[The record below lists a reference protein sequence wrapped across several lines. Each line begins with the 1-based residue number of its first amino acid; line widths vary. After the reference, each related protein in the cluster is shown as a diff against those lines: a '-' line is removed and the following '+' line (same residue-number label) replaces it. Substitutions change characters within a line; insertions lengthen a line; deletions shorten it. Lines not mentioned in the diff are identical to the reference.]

1 MSSRHRSLIVGLVAA
16 VIQNAAYAQDP
27 VNVLIEQ
34 GQYWQS
40 RGNGQRA
47 AEAWQKLLRLN
58 ATQPD
63 ALYGMATVELEA
75 KRPEAAR
82 DYLAQLKRSNPRSP
96 LVAQLEQAINLGG
109 NPRQLEDARQLARSG
124 ESTQAVAA
132 YQQALGG
139 KPPQGQLALEYYQT
153 LGGTPQGWDEARQGL
168 ERLARES
175 PNDAQVA
182 LALAQ
187 HLTYRESTRR
197 DGIQRLATLSANPAV
212 GSAATAAWRRSL
224 AWIGTS
230 PADVPLYQ
238 AFLQRNPDDAA
249 IKGRLD
255 EINKQEQASRAQEQE
270 GRRAAQAS
278 VDPLRQRS
286 SEGFKALDTGD
297 LAKAEADFQAVL
309 SRRAND
315 GDALGGL
322 GVLRLRQERFSEA
335 RELLER
341 ATKQG
346 SAARWR
352 TALNSATYWSLIG
365 QAGVARDSNDLG
377 TARQLLEQ
385 AVKIDPKEITAE
397 NALADVLAQ
406 SGQLDAAEAAYRR
419 VLARQNDNPDAVRG
433 LVGVMAQNN
442 KPDQALA
449 IIERLSPAQQ
459 DQIGELGKLRAAQA
473 VGAAKAASARGD
485 DNSARIALE
494 DALLNDPNSPW
505 IRLDLARLY
514 MKMGGLN
521 DARGVMDGLLI
532 SNPNMPEAL
541 YASALLASEMKDWNG
556 ALGTLEKIPAQNRT
570 RDMATLQRRVWVHA
584 QADRASEL
592 ARQGSQRE
600 ALAVLGQIEASAGQD
615 PELLGAVASA
625 YSDAG
630 DSTRAI
636 GMIRQLMARTTRPGA
651 GIRLQYAAILL
662 KTGQDVELAGVLRQ
676 LQPGQMTSSERQS
689 FDDIRVAYIVRQAD
703 ALRESGD
710 LVTAYDTLAPVLA
723 ERPDDPQIIGS
734 LARMH
739 AAAGDNAQALAL
751 YTDLL
756 RRSPDDIPLMLSA
769 VGVATSAKEYGF
781 AESTIETALARAP
794 QSPDVLTAAG
804 RLYRAQGKNSKA
816 AQFFTA
822 AVAAENQ
829 QRGVPV
835 AGGRGAPTQVASA
848 GRPANP
854 FVGRPGQRASSGQA
868 QAQAPSVAS
877 PGFLP
882 TVQAGGYAPQ
892 VASAQGYGAPAYG
905 SQGGGSYIPTPAGAN
920 GFAAPSQD
928 AYVQQGY
935 TPYGAPSAPAAP
947 SAYYPDN
954 APAAP
959 AATQRGAI
967 PAPASTRTPARST
980 TPARNAAG
988 AAPAATPYGQAP
1000 AAASPYG
1007 QGGQYGQQ
1015 APQYAQA
1022 GQYPLPA
1029 YGQAQSY
1036 VPAPATPSS
1045 QAPAYMA
1052 PYFAG
1057 GAARQSSAYA
1067 AGQPAGPL
1075 ASAPWSVDAPTSGAP
1090 PRPRTVQDELADIRQ
1105 ERTPTIAVAPTVRSR
1120 QGESGMSELSD
1131 ISAPVEMKLP
1141 VGDGKFALR
1150 VTPVAIDAGT
1160 PAGDYASNSR
1170 FGGGPAAAL
1179 AQANRSVGSAGS
1191 QSQTGLGLGLGY
1203 LGERVE
1209 ADIGSSPLGF
1219 RYTTF
1224 NGGLRLKGPFAGD
1237 FTYNANIS
1245 RRQVTDSLLSFAGAH
1260 DARTGE
1266 SWGGVSA
1273 TGGRLEIGYD
1283 NGEYGLYGYG
1293 SFHSLDGTNVVTNTR
1308 IEGGGGMY
1316 VRLMRDADSELTTG
1330 INISALSY
1338 DKNLRFFT
1346 YGHGGYFSPQS
1357 FLSMSVPVTWNQR
1370 SGRLA
1375 YQVRGSIGVQH
1386 FTEDAADYFPGN
1398 AGRQAAAQA
1407 ASVNA
1412 VGLNLGGTG
1421 SAVYPGQSKTGLGYN
1436 FGAAAEYQLAPQL
1449 FVGGQLAMDNASDYR
1464 QFIGGVYLK
1473 YAFEPM
1479 TRQASLPV
1487 NPVRSPYN
1495 Y

>member
-1 MSSRHRSLIVGLVAA
+1 MSSRHRSLIFGLVAA

-27 VNVLIEQ
+27 INVLIEQ

-58 ATQPD
+58 ATQAD

-82 DYLAQLKRSNPRSP
+82 DYLAQLKRAHPGSP

-124 ESTQAVAA
+124 ESTQAIAA

-139 KPPQGQLALEYYQT
+139 KPPQGRLALEYYQT

-175 PNDAQVA
+175 PNDSQIA

-187 HLTYRESTRR
+187 HLTYRENTRR
-197 DGIQRLATLSANPAV
+197 DGIQRLAELSSRPDV

-224 AWIGTS
+224 AWIGTRA
-230 PADVPLYQ
+230 ADVPLYQ
-238 AFLQRNPDDAA
+238 AFLQKNPDDAA

-255 EINKQEQASRAQEQE
+255 EITKQEQET
-270 GRRAAQAS
+270 RRTVQAS

-335 RELLER
+335 RDLLER
-341 ATKQG
+341 ATRQG

-352 TALNSATYWSLIG
+352 TALNSASYWSLIG
-365 QAGVARDSNDLG
+365 QATAARDSNDLG
-377 TARQLLEQ
+377 TARRLLEQ
-385 AVKIDPKEITAE
+385 AVKLDPKEITAE

-485 DNSARIALE
+485 DNTARIALE

-556 ALGTLEKIPAQNRT
+556 ALTTLENIPAQNRT

-689 FDDIRVAYIVRQAD
+689 FEDIRLAYIVRQAD

-723 ERPDDPQIIGS
+723 ERPDDPQAIGA

-739 AAAGDNAQALAL
+739 AAAGDHAQALAL
-751 YTDLL
+751 YTELL
-756 RRSPDDIPLMLSA
+756 RRSPEDLPLMLSA
-769 VGVATSAKEYGF
+769 VGVATSAKEYGY
-781 AESTIETALARAP
+781 AESTIEAALARAP
-794 QSPDVLTAAG
+794 QNPDVLTAAG

-816 AQFFTA
+816 AQYFTA

-835 AGGRGAPTQVASA
+835 AGGRGAPAQVANA
-848 GRPANP
+848 GRSTNP
-854 FVGRPGQRASSGQA
+854 FVGRPGQRASSAQGQ
-868 QAQAPSVAS
+868 QQAPSVAS

-882 TVQAGGYAPQ
+882 TVQPGYAPQ
-892 VASAQGYGAPAYG
+892 VASAQGYAP
-905 SQGGGSYIPTPAGAN
+905 QGGNPYGGNAYIPTPAGAS
-920 GFAAPSQD
+920 GYAAPSQD

-947 SAYYPDN
+947 GAYYQDA

-959 AATQRGAI
+959 AAAPRGAI
-967 PAPASTRTPARST
+967 PAPASTRTPARNT
-980 TPARNAAG
+980 AA
-988 AAPAATPYGQAP
+988 AS
-1000 AAASPYG
+1000 AASPYG
-1007 QGGQYGQQ
+1007 QAPVAASPYGAGSQYGQQ

-1036 VPAPATPSS
+1036 VPPPATPAS

-1057 GAARQSSAYA
+1057 GAARQASAYA

-1075 ASAPWSVDAPTSGAP
+1075 ASAPWSVDAPAAGAP
-1090 PRPRTVQDELADIRQ
+1090 PRPRTVQDELNEIRQ
-1105 ERTPTIAVAPTVRSR
+1105 DRTPTIAVAPTVRTR

-1160 PAGDYASNSR
+1160 PGSSYDANSR
-1170 FGGGPAAAL
+1170 FGGGPAAAI
-1179 AQANRSVGSAGS
+1179 AQAGRTTGDAGS
-1191 QSQTGLGLGLGY
+1191 QSQTGLGIGVGY
-1203 LGERVE
+1203 LGERIE
-1209 ADIGSSPLGF
+1209 ADLGSSPLGF
-1219 RYTTF
+1219 RYTTL

-1237 FTYNANIS
+1237 FSYNAEVS
-1245 RRQVTDSLLSFAGAH
+1245 RRPVTDSLLSFAGAR

-1293 SFHSLDGTNVVTNTR
+1293 SFHSLDGTNVVTNSR
-1308 IEGGGGMY
+1308 IEGGGGIY
-1316 VRLMRDADSELTTG
+1316 VRMMRDANSDLTGG
-1330 INISALSY
+1330 INITALSY
-1338 DKNLRFFT
+1338 DKNLRYFT

-1357 FLSMSVPVTWNQR
+1357 FLSMSVPLTWNQR

-1398 AGRQAAAQA
+1398 SGRQAGAQLAA
-1407 ASVNA
+1407 ASA

-1421 SAVYPGQSKTGLGYN
+1421 SAIYPGQSKTGLGYN
-1436 FGAAAEYQLAPQL
+1436 LGAAVEYQLAPQL
-1449 FVGGQLAMDNASDYR
+1449 FLGGHLAMDNASDYR
-1464 QFIGGVYLK
+1464 QFVGGMYLK

-1487 NPVRSPYN
+1487 NPVRSPYH